1 MHNEELIR
9 VLDHDNLRRDPNSG
23 AIIDVD
29 TRSYNNYLSQREARI
44 KQQERYQQLEDRIN
58 NIDSDLSDIKTLLT
72 RLLEK

>member
-1 MHNEELIR
+1 MHNDELIR

-29 TRSYNNYLSQREARI
+29 TRSYNSYLSQREARLS
-44 KQQERYQQLEDRIN
+44 QQAKYQQLEDRIN

>member
-1 MHNEELIR
+1 MHNDDLIR
-9 VLDHDNLRRDPNSG
+9 VLDHDNLRRDPVSG

-29 TRSYNNYLSQREARI
+29 TRAYNTYLSQREARLS
-44 KQQERYQQLEDRIN
+44 QQAKYQQLENRIN